1 MAFIL
6 ACVEVIVPKKFSA
19 LSGIE
24 KIKKRLQQDWLI
36 FLSKNS
42 AELHSNVISGA
53 SPPSL
58 FVGHKGYPR
67 VNVGPLVPPIHGN
80 TSIFDC
86 PEVWAGKTICEIARF
101 RMNLIRGIFRSDV
114 NNPSGKYIDT
124 MQEMTLSLLPVEST
138 VTFDK
143 NPFPENVSCNSETAV
158 VPSMLA
164 AEVTDFRPI
173 QIRTDP
179 RIEKIY
185 YDTDILSS
193 DAMFDLY
200 NNGISINQIS
210 KILSIGMMG
219 RKRYRKLVPTR
230 WSITAADQIVSSK
243 LIELIR
249 DYQTIES
256 MHLFTYSHVENRY
269 WVLLIPNHV
278 WSFEMVEAW
287 HDADSRITVGSD
299 FEDSRGLT
307 HYPSIDGAYFAGRLA
322 AAEYLN
328 AKKRSAAVVILR
340 EILPEYILPVG
351 VWQIREGIRMA
362 LKNQSTIFNDLQS
375 ILISIGARSSVP
387 MSKWLAKSNTLK
399 GKKAHSKI
407 SDFF

>member
-1 MAFIL
+1 M
-6 ACVEVIVPKKFSA
+6 S
-19 LSGIE
+19 SIE
-24 KIKKRLQQDWLI
+24 KIKKRLQHDWLI

-42 AELHSNVISGA
+42 AKLHSNTISGA

-86 PEVWAGKTICEIARF
+86 PEAWAGKTIYEIARF
-101 RMNLIRGIFRSDV
+101 RMNLIRGISRSDV

-138 VTFDK
+138 VTFVK
-143 NPFPENVSCNSETAV
+143 NPFPENMSDNSETVV

-164 AEVTDFRPI
+164 AEVTGFRPI

-179 RIEKIY
+179 RIERIY

-200 NNGISINQIS
+200 NNGITINQIS

-230 WSITAADQIVSSK
+230 WSITAVDQIVSGK

-249 DYQTIES
+249 HYQTIES
-256 MHLFTYSHVENRY
+256 MQLFAYSHVENRY
-269 WVLLIPNHV
+269 WVLLIPNHD

-287 HDADSRITVGSD
+287 RDADSRIALGSD
-299 FEDSRGLT
+299 FEDSRGLK
-307 HYPSIDGAYFAGRLA
+307 HYPSIAGAYFAGRLA
-322 AAEYLN
+322 AAEYLHT
-328 AKKRSAAVVILR
+328 KKRSAAVLILR

-362 LKNQSTIFNDLQS
+362 LKNPSMIFNELQS
-375 ILISIGARSSVP
+375 MLMYVGTRSTVP
-387 MSKWLAKSNTLK
+387 TSKWLTNSNTLK
-399 GKKAHSKI
+399 GMKAHSRI

>member
-1 MAFIL
+1 M
-6 ACVEVIVPKKFSA
+6 S
-19 LSGIE
+19 SIE
-24 KIKKRLQQDWLI
+24 KIKKRLQHDWLI

-42 AELHSNVISGA
+42 AKLHSNVISGA

-86 PEVWAGKTICEIARF
+86 PEAWTGKTIYEIARF

-114 NNPSGKYIDT
+114 NNPSGRYIDT

-138 VTFDK
+138 VTFVK
-143 NPFPENVSCNSETAV
+143 NPFPENISHNSETVV

-164 AEVTDFRPI
+164 AEVTGFQPI

-200 NNGISINQIS
+200 NNGITINQIS

-230 WSITAADQIVSSK
+230 WSITAVDQIVSGK

-249 DYQTIES
+249 HYQTVES
-256 MHLFTYSHVENRY
+256 FHLFTYSHVENRY
-269 WVLLIPNHV
+269 WILLIPNYD

-287 HDADSRITVGSD
+287 RDADSRIAVGSD

-307 HYPSIDGAYFAGRLA
+307 HYPNIAGAYFAGRLA
-322 AAEYLN
+322 AAEYLHI
-328 AKKRSAAVVILR
+328 KKRSAAVLILR

-362 LKNQSTIFNDLQS
+362 LKNQSMIFNELQS
-375 ILISIGARSSVP
+375 MLMYVGARSSVP
-387 MSKWLAKSNTLK
+387 MSKWLAKSNILN
-399 GKKAHSKI
+399 GIKAHSKI

>member
-1 MAFIL
+1 M
-6 ACVEVIVPKKFSA
+6 S
-19 LSGIE
+19 SIE
-24 KIKKRLQQDWLI
+24 KIKKRLQHDWLI

-42 AELHSNVISGA
+42 AKLHSNIISGA

-86 PEVWAGKTICEIARF
+86 PEAWTGKTIYEIARF
-101 RMNLIRGIFRSDV
+101 RMNLIRGISRSDV

-138 VTFDK
+138 VTFVK
-143 NPFPENVSCNSETAV
+143 KPFPENMSDTSETVV

-164 AEVTDFRPI
+164 AEVTGFRPI

-179 RIEKIY
+179 RIERIY

-200 NNGISINQIS
+200 NNGITINQIS

-230 WSITAADQIVSSK
+230 WSITAVDQIISGK

-249 DYQTIES
+249 HYQTIES
-256 MHLFTYSHVENRY
+256 MHLFAYSHVENRY
-269 WVLLIPNHV
+269 WVMLIPNHD

-287 HDADSRITVGSD
+287 RDADTRIALGSD
-299 FEDSRGLT
+299 FEDSCGLK
-307 HYPSIDGAYFAGRLA
+307 HYPSIAGAYFAGRLA

-328 AKKRSAAVVILR
+328 SKKRSAAVLILR

-351 VWQIREGIRMA
+351 VWQIREGVRMA
-362 LKNQSTIFNDLQS
+362 LKNPSMIFNELQS
-375 ILISIGARSSVP
+375 MLMYVGTRSTVP
-387 MSKWLAKSNTLK
+387 TSKWLTNSNTLK
-399 GKKAHSKI
+399 GMKAHSRI

>member
-1 MAFIL
+1 M
-6 ACVEVIVPKKFSA
+6 S
-19 LSGIE
+19 SIE
-24 KIKKRLQQDWLI
+24 KIKKRLQHDWLI

-42 AELHSNVISGA
+42 AKLHSNIISGA

-86 PEVWAGKTICEIARF
+86 PEAWAGKTIYEIARF
-101 RMNLIRGIFRSDV
+101 RMNLIRGISRSDV

-138 VTFDK
+138 VTFVK
-143 NPFPENVSCNSETAV
+143 NPFPENMSDNSETVV

-164 AEVTDFRPI
+164 AEVTGFRPI

-179 RIEKIY
+179 RIERIY

-200 NNGISINQIS
+200 NNGITINQIS

-230 WSITAADQIVSSK
+230 WSITAVDQIVSGK

-249 DYQTIES
+249 HCQTIES
-256 MHLFTYSHVENRY
+256 MQLFAYSHVENRY
-269 WVLLIPNHV
+269 WVLLIPNHD

-287 HDADSRITVGSD
+287 RDADSRIALGSD
-299 FEDSRGLT
+299 FEDSRGLK
-307 HYPSIDGAYFAGRLA
+307 HYPSIAGAYFAGRLA
-322 AAEYLN
+322 AAEYLHT
-328 AKKRSAAVVILR
+328 KKRSAAVLILR

-362 LKNQSTIFNDLQS
+362 LKNPSMIFNELQS
-375 ILISIGARSSVP
+375 MLMYVGTRSTVP
-387 MSKWLAKSNTLK
+387 TSKWLTNSNTLK
-399 GKKAHSKI
+399 GMKAHSRI

>member
-1 MAFIL
+1 M
-6 ACVEVIVPKKFSA
+6 S
-19 LSGIE
+19 SIE

-42 AELHSNVISGA
+42 AKLHSNIISGA

-86 PEVWAGKTICEIARF
+86 PEAWTGKTIYEIARF

-143 NPFPENVSCNSETAV
+143 NPFPENVSRNSETAV

-164 AEVTDFRPI
+164 AEVTDFRAI

-230 WSITAADQIVSSK
+230 WSITGSRPDS
-243 LIELIR
+243 IR
-249 DYQTIES
+249 
-256 MHLFTYSHVENRY
+256 
-269 WVLLIPNHV
+269 
-278 WSFEMVEAW
+278 
-287 HDADSRITVGSD
+287 
-299 FEDSRGLT
+299 
-307 HYPSIDGAYFAGRLA
+307 
-322 AAEYLN
+322 
-328 AKKRSAAVVILR
+328 
-340 EILPEYILPVG
+340 
-351 VWQIREGIRMA
+351 
-362 LKNQSTIFNDLQS
+362 
-375 ILISIGARSSVP
+375 
-387 MSKWLAKSNTLK
+387 
-399 GKKAHSKI
+399 
-407 SDFF
+407 

>member
-1 MAFIL
+1 M
-6 ACVEVIVPKKFSA
+6 S
-19 LSGIE
+19 SIE
-24 KIKKRLQQDWLI
+24 KIKKRLQHDWLI

-42 AELHSNVISGA
+42 VKLHSNIISGA

-67 VNVGPLVPPIHGN
+67 VDVGPLVPPIHGN

-86 PEVWAGKTICEIARF
+86 PEAWTGKTIYEIARF

-138 VTFDK
+138 VTFVK
-143 NPFPENVSCNSETAV
+143 NPFPENMSGNSETVV

-164 AEVTDFRPI
+164 AEVTGFRPI

-179 RIEKIY
+179 RIERIY

-200 NNGISINQIS
+200 NNGITINQIS

-230 WSITAADQIVSSK
+230 WSITAVDQIISGK

-249 DYQTIES
+249 HYQTIES
-256 MHLFTYSHVENRY
+256 MHLFAYSHVENRY
-269 WVLLIPNHV
+269 WVMLIPNHD

-287 HDADSRITVGSD
+287 RDADTRIALGSD
-299 FEDSRGLT
+299 FEDSRGLK
-307 HYPSIDGAYFAGRLA
+307 HYPSIAGAYFAGRLA

-328 AKKRSAAVVILR
+328 SKKRSAAVLILR

-351 VWQIREGIRMA
+351 VWQIREGVRMA
-362 LKNQSTIFNDLQS
+362 LRNPSMIFNELQS
-375 ILISIGARSSVP
+375 MLMYVSTRSSVP
-387 MSKWLAKSNTLK
+387 TSKWLTNSNTLK
-399 GKKAHSKI
+399 GMKAHSKI

>member
-1 MAFIL
+1 M
-6 ACVEVIVPKKFSA
+6 S
-19 LSGIE
+19 SIE
-24 KIKKRLQQDWLI
+24 KIKRRLQQDWLI

-42 AELHSNVISGA
+42 AKLHSNVISGA

-67 VNVGPLVPPIHGN
+67 VNVGPLVPPIHGD

-86 PEVWAGKTICEIARF
+86 PEAWTGKTIYQIAKF
-101 RMNLIRGIFRSDV
+101 RMNLIRGIFRSNV
-114 NNPSGKYIDT
+114 NSPSGKCIDT

-143 NPFPENVSCNSETAV
+143 NPFPESVPHNSDTVV

-164 AEVTDFRPI
+164 AIVTHFRPI

-185 YDTDILSS
+185 YDTDLLSS

-200 NNGISINQIS
+200 NSGITINQIS

-219 RKRYRKLVPTR
+219 RKKYRKLVPTR
-230 WSITAADQIVSSK
+230 WSITAVDQIVSGK

-249 DYQTIES
+249 QYQTIES

-287 HDADSRITVGSD
+287 RDADSRIAVGSG

-307 HYPSIDGAYFAGRLA
+307 HYPSIAGAYFAGRLA
-322 AAEYLN
+322 AAEYLHT
-328 AKKRSAAVVILR
+328 KKRAAAVLIFR

-362 LKNQSTIFNDLQS
+362 LKNQSMIFNDLQS
-375 ILISIGARSSVP
+375 MLIYVGARSSVP
-387 MSKWLAKSNTLK
+387 MSKWFANSNTLK
-399 GKKAHSKI
+399 GNKIQSKI

>member
-1 MAFIL
+1 M
-6 ACVEVIVPKKFSA
+6 S
-19 LSGIE
+19 SIE
-24 KIKKRLQQDWLI
+24 KMKKRLQHDWII

-42 AELHSNVISGA
+42 AKLHSNVISGA

-86 PEVWAGKTICEIARF
+86 PEAWTGKTIYEIARF
-101 RMNLIRGIFRSDV
+101 RMNLIRGISRSDV

-138 VTFDK
+138 VTFVK
-143 NPFPENVSCNSETAV
+143 NPLPENLSGNSENMV
-158 VPSMLA
+158 VPSMLT
-164 AEVTDFRPI
+164 AEVTGFRPI

-200 NNGISINQIS
+200 NNGITINQIS

-230 WSITAADQIVSSK
+230 WSITAVDQIVSGKLVK
-243 LIELIR
+243 LIR
-249 DYQTIES
+249 NYQTVES

-269 WVLLIPNHV
+269 WVLLIPNHD

-287 HDADSRITVGSD
+287 RDADSRIAVGSD

-307 HYPSIDGAYFAGRLA
+307 HYPSIAGAYFAGRLA
-322 AAEYLN
+322 AAEYLHT
-328 AKKRSAAVVILR
+328 KKRSAAVLILR

-362 LKNQSTIFNDLQS
+362 LKNQSMIFNELQS
-375 ILISIGARSSVP
+375 MLLYVGARSSVP
-387 MSKWLAKSNTLK
+387 MSKWLTKSNTLK
-399 GKKAHSKI
+399 GMKAHSKI

>member
-1 MAFIL
+1 M
-6 ACVEVIVPKKFSA
+6 S
-19 LSGIE
+19 SIE
-24 KIKKRLQQDWLI
+24 KIKKRLQHDWLI

-42 AELHSNVISGA
+42 AKLHSNIISGA

-86 PEVWAGKTICEIARF
+86 PEAWAGKTIYEIARF
-101 RMNLIRGIFRSDV
+101 RMNLIRGISRSDV

-138 VTFDK
+138 VTFVK
-143 NPFPENVSCNSETAV
+143 NPFPENMLDNSETVV

-164 AEVTDFRPI
+164 AEVTGFRPI

-179 RIEKIY
+179 RIERIY

-200 NNGISINQIS
+200 NNGITINQIS

-230 WSITAADQIVSSK
+230 WSITAVDQIVSGK

-249 DYQTIES
+249 HYQTIES
-256 MHLFTYSHVENRY
+256 MQLFAYSHVENRY
-269 WVLLIPNHV
+269 WVLLIPNHD

-287 HDADSRITVGSD
+287 RDADSRIALGSD
-299 FEDSRGLT
+299 FEDSRGLK
-307 HYPSIDGAYFAGRLA
+307 HYPSIAGAYFAGRLA
-322 AAEYLN
+322 AAEYLHT
-328 AKKRSAAVVILR
+328 KKRSAAVLILR

-362 LKNQSTIFNDLQS
+362 LKNPSMIFNELQS
-375 ILISIGARSSVP
+375 MLMYVGTRSTVP
-387 MSKWLAKSNTLK
+387 TSKWLTNSNTLK
-399 GKKAHSKI
+399 GMKAHSRI

>member
-1 MAFIL
+1 
-6 ACVEVIVPKKFSA
+6 
-19 LSGIE
+19 
-24 KIKKRLQQDWLI
+24 
-36 FLSKNS
+36 
-42 AELHSNVISGA
+42 
-53 SPPSL
+53 
-58 FVGHKGYPR
+58 
-67 VNVGPLVPPIHGN
+67 
-80 TSIFDC
+80 
-86 PEVWAGKTICEIARF
+86 
-101 RMNLIRGIFRSDV
+101 MNLIRGISRSDV

-138 VTFDK
+138 VTFVK
-143 NPFPENVSCNSETAV
+143 NPFPENMSDNSETVV

-164 AEVTDFRPI
+164 AEVTGFRPI

-179 RIEKIY
+179 RIERIY

-200 NNGISINQIS
+200 NNGITINQIS

-230 WSITAADQIVSSK
+230 WSITAVDQIVSGK

-249 DYQTIES
+249 HYQTIES
-256 MHLFTYSHVENRY
+256 MHLFAYSHVENRY
-269 WVLLIPNHV
+269 WVLLIPNHD

-287 HDADSRITVGSD
+287 RDADSRIALGSD
-299 FEDSRGLT
+299 FEDSRGLK
-307 HYPSIDGAYFAGRLA
+307 HYPSIAGAYFAGRLA
-322 AAEYLN
+322 AAEYLHT
-328 AKKRSAAVVILR
+328 KKRSAAVLILR

-362 LKNQSTIFNDLQS
+362 LKNPSMIFNELQS
-375 ILISIGARSSVP
+375 MLMYVGTRSTVP
-387 MSKWLAKSNTLK
+387 TSKWLTNSNTLK
-399 GKKAHSKI
+399 GMKAHSRI

>member
-1 MAFIL
+1 
-6 ACVEVIVPKKFSA
+6 
-19 LSGIE
+19 
-24 KIKKRLQQDWLI
+24 
-36 FLSKNS
+36 
-42 AELHSNVISGA
+42 
-53 SPPSL
+53 
-58 FVGHKGYPR
+58 
-67 VNVGPLVPPIHGN
+67 
-80 TSIFDC
+80 
-86 PEVWAGKTICEIARF
+86 
-101 RMNLIRGIFRSDV
+101 
-114 NNPSGKYIDT
+114 
-124 MQEMTLSLLPVEST
+124 
-138 VTFDK
+138 
-143 NPFPENVSCNSETAV
+143 
-158 VPSMLA
+158 
-164 AEVTDFRPI
+164 
-173 QIRTDP
+173 
-179 RIEKIY
+179 
-185 YDTDILSS
+185 
-193 DAMFDLY
+193 MFDLY

>member
-1 MAFIL
+1 M
-6 ACVEVIVPKKFSA
+6 S
-19 LSGIE
+19 SIE
-24 KIKKRLQQDWLI
+24 KIKKRLQHDWLI

-42 AELHSNVISGA
+42 AKLHSNIISGA

-86 PEVWAGKTICEIARF
+86 PEAWAGKTIYEIARF
-101 RMNLIRGIFRSDV
+101 RMNLIRGLSRSDV

-138 VTFDK
+138 VTFVK
-143 NPFPENVSCNSETAV
+143 NPFPENMSDNSETVV

-164 AEVTDFRPI
+164 AEVTGFRPI

-179 RIEKIY
+179 RIERIY

-200 NNGISINQIS
+200 NNGITINQIS

-230 WSITAADQIVSSK
+230 WSITAVDQIVSGK

-249 DYQTIES
+249 HYQTIES
-256 MHLFTYSHVENRY
+256 MQLFAYSHVENRY
-269 WVLLIPNHV
+269 WVLLIPNHD

-287 HDADSRITVGSD
+287 RDADSRIALGSD
-299 FEDSRGLT
+299 FEDSRGLK
-307 HYPSIDGAYFAGRLA
+307 HYPSIAGAYFAGRLA
-322 AAEYLN
+322 AAEYLHT
-328 AKKRSAAVVILR
+328 KKRSAAVLILR

-362 LKNQSTIFNDLQS
+362 LKNPSMIFNELQS
-375 ILISIGARSSVP
+375 MLMYVGTRSTVP
-387 MSKWLAKSNTLK
+387 TSKWLTNSNTLK
-399 GKKAHSKI
+399 GMKAHSRI

>member
-1 MAFIL
+1 M
-6 ACVEVIVPKKFSA
+6 S
-19 LSGIE
+19 SIE
-24 KIKKRLQQDWLI
+24 KIKKRLQHDWLI

-42 AELHSNVISGA
+42 AKLHSNIISGA

-86 PEVWAGKTICEIARF
+86 PEAWAGKTIYEIARF
-101 RMNLIRGIFRSDV
+101 RMNLIRGISRSDV

-138 VTFDK
+138 VTFVK
-143 NPFPENVSCNSETAV
+143 KPFPENMSDNSETVV

-164 AEVTDFRPI
+164 AEVTGFRPI

-179 RIEKIY
+179 RIERIY

-200 NNGISINQIS
+200 NNGITINQIS

-230 WSITAADQIVSSK
+230 WSITAVDQIVSGK

-249 DYQTIES
+249 HYQTIES
-256 MHLFTYSHVENRY
+256 MQLFAYSHVENRY
-269 WVLLIPNHV
+269 WVLLIPNHD

-287 HDADSRITVGSD
+287 RDADSRIALGSD
-299 FEDSRGLT
+299 FEDSRGLK
-307 HYPSIDGAYFAGRLA
+307 HYPSIAGAYFAGRLA
-322 AAEYLN
+322 AAEYLHT
-328 AKKRSAAVVILR
+328 KKRSAAVLILR

-362 LKNQSTIFNDLQS
+362 LKNPSMIFNELQS
-375 ILISIGARSSVP
+375 MLMYVGTRSTVP
-387 MSKWLAKSNTLK
+387 TSKWLTNSNTLK
-399 GKKAHSKI
+399 GMKAHSRI

>member
-1 MAFIL
+1 M
-6 ACVEVIVPKKFSA
+6 S
-19 LSGIE
+19 SIE
-24 KIKKRLQQDWLI
+24 KIKKRLQHDWLI

-42 AELHSNVISGA
+42 AKLHSNIISGA

-86 PEVWAGKTICEIARF
+86 PEAWAGKTIYEIARF
-101 RMNLIRGIFRSDV
+101 RMNLIRGISRSDV

-138 VTFDK
+138 VTFVK
-143 NPFPENVSCNSETAV
+143 NPFPENMLDNSETVV

-164 AEVTDFRPI
+164 AEVTGFRPI

-179 RIEKIY
+179 RIERIY

-200 NNGISINQIS
+200 NNGITINQIS

-230 WSITAADQIVSSK
+230 WSITAVDQIVSGK

-249 DYQTIES
+249 HYQTIES
-256 MHLFTYSHVENRY
+256 MQLFAYSHVENRY
-269 WVLLIPNHV
+269 WVLLIPNHD

-287 HDADSRITVGSD
+287 READSRIALGSD
-299 FEDSRGLT
+299 FEDSRGLK
-307 HYPSIDGAYFAGRLA
+307 HYPSIAGAYFAGRLA
-322 AAEYLN
+322 AAEYLHT
-328 AKKRSAAVVILR
+328 KKRSAAVLILR

-362 LKNQSTIFNDLQS
+362 LKNPSMIFNELQS
-375 ILISIGARSSVP
+375 MLMYVGTRSTVP
-387 MSKWLAKSNTLK
+387 TSKWLTNSNTLK
-399 GKKAHSKI
+399 GMKAHSRI